1 MIGNHGRD
9 GAQGSGRLLR
19 VWRLRRLGRRGLRLG
34 DRAPALDGTGEVV
47 IDLAGLTF
55 IDSSGVRTLGR
66 LSQRIGGG
74 IVLRYPRDAVIRI
87 FELLQIDEMPGI
99 RLIRN

>member
-1 MIGNHGRD
+1 MTVHKVRGVYFV
-9 GAQGSGRLLR
+9 SGDFDASAA
-19 VWRLRRLGRRGLRLG
+19 G
-34 DRAPALDGTGEVV
+34 DFDSAIAPALDGTGEVV